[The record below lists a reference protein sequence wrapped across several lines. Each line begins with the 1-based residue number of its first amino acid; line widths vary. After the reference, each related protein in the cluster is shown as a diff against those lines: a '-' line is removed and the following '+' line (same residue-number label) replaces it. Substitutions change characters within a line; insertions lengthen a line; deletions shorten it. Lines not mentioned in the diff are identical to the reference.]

1 MRKPLLF
8 LLLASSAVPAF
19 AAQDNN
25 DDRAARR
32 EAARA
37 ERAEARSERQAEKS
51 QPAPRSE
58 PQIQARSVEPV
69 VQGRGPVIEPRH
81 GVADQRALVR
91 RSDPNIRAEAPRPT
105 LEQHRDAAD
114 SVREWRAR
122 ERLSGNGPAAIEQR
136 NTARDEWRARERTV
150 GNGPGTIEPRNAPAR
165 DALRE
170 QRRQQRIESRDSI
183 GNRRAPIVSRV
194 PREGTQPPPPV
205 AAKPSSQSSSH
216 WNHNWRSNNHY
227 DWQNYRRRHRSLFHL
242 GFYYDPFG
250 WGYRPY
256 SIGWRLW
263 PSYYRSS
270 YWLHDPWSYRLPY
283 APPGYRW
290 IRYFDDAI
298 LVDTWDGEVVDVI
311 YDFFW

>member
-1 MRKPLLF
+1 MRKTLFF

-37 ERAEARSERQAEKS
+37 ERAEARSERQAERS

-58 PQIQARSVEPV
+58 PQVQARAIEPV
-69 VQGRGPVIEPRH
+69 AQRRGPAIEPRH
-81 GVADQRALVR
+81 GVTDQRVR
-91 RSDPNIRAEAPRPT
+91 ERGPNLGAEAPRPT
-105 LEQHRDAAD
+105 LEQRRD
-114 SVREWRAR
+114 ER
-122 ERLSGNGPAAIEQR
+122 ERRVGNGPAAIEPR
-136 NTARDEWRARERTV
+136 GATRDTL
-150 GNGPGTIEPRNAPAR
+150 R
-165 DALRE
+165 D

-205 AAKPSSQSSSH
+205 AAKPSRQGSSH
-216 WNHNWRSNNHY
+216 WNHNWRSNNRY

-270 YWLHDPWSYRLPY
+270 YWLNDPWSYRLPY

-290 IRYFDDAI
+290 IRYYDDAI
-298 LVDTWDGEVVDVI
+298 LVDTWDGQVVDVI
-311 YDFFW
+311 YNFFW